1 MAAWRATD
9 RDRDPLSDQ
18 RPLASKLQIV
28 VRENLRRICVT
39 MPGTHYGMEF
49 ADANGRLGLLS
60 GFGPNDKSAP
70 ITTRE
75 FAILAEGAAKRK
87 ALELGW
93 CAQGGWSS
101 RGRK

>member
-1 MAAWRATD
+1 MAAWRPTD

-18 RPLASKLQIV
+18 RALASQLQIE

-60 GFGPNDKSAP
+60 GFGPKSAP

-75 FAILAEGAAKRK
+75 FAVLAEGAAKRK
-87 ALELGW
+87 ALILLAPARISFLGLG
-93 CAQGGWSS
+93 CA
-101 RGRK
+101 